1 MKKKERPGSYWYST
15 IRSAYNDGMAAPK
28 IPQWVANGIPI
39 LTALAIFAI
48 SFGIIAYGRGYRFDI
63 SRKTLSPTGLIT
75 ATSDP
80 TGATVFIDG
89 KKMTATSANINVQ
102 PGWYTVSIVKEGYQP
117 WEKRLRV
124 QGEVVARAD
133 ATLFYTNPSLNALTS
148 GGVTRPVVSPDGTK
162 LAFVILPHE
171 TATNAAALAPKT
183 GIWVLD
189 LADKPLGLNRDAR
202 QVVRGETLNV
212 TNAVLAWS
220 PDSKQLRI
228 AIKESPT
235 FEQVYT
241 ADADTTG
248 AIPQFVPDISV
259 LTEDWAT
266 QRALKEKEK
275 LAGLTD
281 DLVNVA
287 TSSMRIISFSPD
299 ETKILYEATAS
310 ATIPQ
315 IIKPAKIGVN
325 PTEEVRTIKPGI
337 VYVYDIKE
345 DRNYVLGDAATLG
358 IAKTIPTPTPT
369 VAPAVPFSI
378 PLVPNSPDTVQWL
391 PTSRHLLF
399 VGRGKLE
406 VTEYDGTM
414 RQTVYAGPFED
425 GFAVPWTSSSKI
437 VILTNLN
444 AAASALPNLYAIN
457 IR

>member
-1 MKKKERPGSYWYST
+1 MQIKSIFRALVP
-15 IRSAYNDGMAAPK
+15 A
-28 IPQWVANGIPI
+28 V
-39 LTALAIFAI
+39 TAIAIFAVSAAII
-48 SFGIIAYGRGYRFDI
+48 SYGRGYRLDF
-63 SRKTLSPTGLIT
+63 SKKSLSPTGLIT

-89 KKMTATSANINVQ
+89 KKLTATSANINVQ

-133 ATLFYTNPSLNALTS
+133 ATLFSANPSLIALTT
-148 GGVTRPVVSPDGTK
+148 GGVARPSVSPDGTK
-162 LAFVILPHE
+162 LAFIILPHE
-171 TATNAAALAPKT
+171 TATNAASLAAKT

-189 LADKPLGLNRDAR
+189 LTDKPLGLNRDAR
-202 QVVRGETLNV
+202 QVVKAESLDV
-212 TNAVLAWS
+212 TDAVLAWS

-228 AIKESPT
+228 SLVTPFAA
-235 FEQVYT
+235 EQQYT
-241 ADADTTG
+241 VDADTAG
-248 AIPQFVPDISV
+248 ALPTYVPDPKT
-259 LTEDWAT
+259 LADEWDTMQE
-266 QRALKEKEK
+266 LKDREK
-275 LAGLTD
+275 LAGLTE

-315 IIKPAKIGVN
+315 IIKPAKIGVD
-325 PTEEVRTIKPGI
+325 PTEEVRTLKSGN

-345 DRNYVLGDAATLG
+345 DRNYVLGDAGVLG
-358 IAKTIPTPTPT
+358 VSGKIPTPTPT
-369 VAPAVPFSI
+369 ATRIPAPTPTPI
-378 PLVPNSPDTVQWL
+378 PLVPSSPVAIQWL

-399 VGRGKLE
+399 VNQGKLE
-406 VTEYDGTM
+406 VTEYDGTI

-425 GFAVPWTSSSKI
+425 GFAVPWTSGSKL

-444 AAASALPNLYAIN
+444 TAASALPNFYAVN